1 MKLTH
6 NHPYYKC
13 KPIRSMP
20 ALSRALGVPTS
31 LLHELARVADS
42 QYRLADEIIKPD
54 GSIRQ
59 TFDAFT
65 PLKNIHRRIKLK
77 IFSHVV
83 FPNYLT
89 GSLKGR
95 DYKTNAALHAGS
107 RIVICEDIGQFF
119 PSTRAPVVHDIWKN
133 FFGFSD
139 DVADCLTRLTTKD
152 GALPQGAITSSY
164 LANLAFWRD
173 EPQIQAYLARLGVTY
188 SRYVDDLALSSK
200 RLLLPKK
207 RPPLSPR
214 RTGCLN
220 HGGINQN
227 AVNMNCARIKD
238 RCSSQNC

>member
-1 MKLTH
+1 
-6 NHPYYKC
+6 
-13 KPIRSMP
+13 MP